1 MGEHKKFSFFYFFLP
16 RVLINIVEINKMKV
30 IIAGSRGFSDFQLL
44 YAKCEEILANVDG
57 VEIVSG
63 TARGADKLGEHY
75 AGLKGHSVRQFPAD
89 WDKHGAKSGMIRN
102 KEMAIYADCLIAFW
116 DGESRGTKHMIDLA
130 TERGLSVHIIN
141 Y

>member
-1 MGEHKKFSFFYFFLP
+1 MGKHKKFSLFYFFLP

-44 YAKCEEILANVDG
+44 YAKCEEILANVDE

-75 AGLKGHSVRQFPAD
+75 ASLKGHSVIQFPAD
-89 WDKHGAKSGMIRN
+89 WDKHGRASGYIRN
-102 KEMAIYADCLIAFW
+102 KEMADYSDCLIAFW